1 MSHELETST
10 YPPQRSGAARSML
23 DTADMANATVVEL
36 PEAAAANTRS
46 TAEYRAL
53 DAAHHLHPFSDMA
66 ALNQIG
72 SRVIVKA
79 NGVYLWDSDGNRII
93 DGMAGLWC
101 VNVGYGR
108 QELADAA
115 YRQMREL
122 PYYNT
127 FFKTTHPPVI
137 ALSALLAE
145 LAPEPFNHFF
155 YCNSGSEGNDTVLR
169 IVHRFWATQ
178 GRPDKKY
185 VISRKNAYHGSTIAG
200 ATLGGMDYMH
210 EQMPA
215 KVDHIAHIG
224 QPYFYGEAPAGMT
237 PEAFGLARARELE
250 AKILELGAENVA
262 AFIGE
267 PFQGA
272 GGVIF
277 PPSSYWPE
285 IERICRKY
293 DVLLVADEVIGG
305 FGRTGEWFAHR
316 YFGVS
321 PDLMTLAK
329 GLTSGYVPMGAVAIH
344 DRIARALI
352 DNGEFNHGLT
362 YSGHPVAA
370 AVAIANLKLLRDEG
384 IVERVKHET
393 GPYFQRCLREAF
405 GRHPIVG
412 EVVGAG
418 LVAGLQLAEDPR
430 ARKRFANGAEVGALC
445 RDFCFNGNLIM
456 RATGDRMVLSPPL
469 VVTHHEIDEIVA
481 KAKTA
486 IDATA
491 RQIGLP

>member
-1 MSHELETST
+1 MSYKTEDVMYAEKETSQHGGT
-10 YPPQRSGAARSML
+10 KDAPTSQ
-23 DTADMANATVVEL
+23 ATS
-36 PEAAAANTRS
+36 RS

-53 DAAHHLHPFSDMA
+53 DAAHHIHPFSDMGS
-66 ALNQIG
+66 LNRAG

-79 NGVYLWDSDGNRII
+79 QGVNLWDSEGNKII

-115 YRQMREL
+115 FRQMREL

-137 ALSALLAE
+137 ELSALLAE
-145 LAPEPFNHFF
+145 LTPAQFNHFF

-169 IVHRFWATQ
+169 IVHQYWATQ
-178 GRPDKKY
+178 RQPARKF
-185 VISRKNAYHGSTIAG
+185 VIARKNAYHGSTIAG
-200 ATLGGMDYMH
+200 GTLGGMAYMH
-210 EQMPA
+210 EQMPS
-215 KVDHIAHIG
+215 KVENIVHID
-224 QPYFYGEAPAGMT
+224 QPYFFGEAASDQT
-237 PEAFGLARARELE
+237 AEEFALARARQLE
-250 AKILELGAENVA
+250 AKILELGADNVA

-277 PPSSYWPE
+277 PADTYWPE

-305 FGRTGEWFAHR
+305 FGRTGEWFAHQH
-316 YFGVS
+316 FGFE
-321 PDLMTLAK
+321 PDLITLAK
-329 GLTSGYVPMGAVAIH
+329 GLTSGYVPMGAVGLH
-344 DRIARALI
+344 DRVARALI
-352 DNGEFNHGLT
+352 DNGDFNHGLT

-370 AVAIANLKLLRDEG
+370 AVALANLKLLRDER
-384 IVERVKHET
+384 IVERVKVDT
-393 GPYFQRCLREAF
+393 GPYFQNKLRETFA
-405 GRHPIVG
+405 GHPIVG
-412 EVVGAG
+412 EISGAG
-418 LVAGLQLAEDPR
+418 LVASVQLAEEPLG
-430 ARKRFANGAEVGALC
+430 RKRFANGGDVGTMC

-456 RATGDRMVLSPPL
+456 RASGDRMLLSPPL
-469 VVTHHEIDEIVA
+469 VVSRPEIDEIVS
-481 KAKTA
+481 KAEAA

-491 RQIGLP
+491 RQVGIR